1 MHSRNKQT
9 LFKYE
14 KVLMINPSEG
24 SPGYI
29 QVISL
34 VRLCATARSLPTSD
48 VVTLW
53 PLALIDTLV

>member
-9 LFKYE
+9 IFKYE

-34 VRLCATARSLPTSD
+34 VRQSRNISKLLEVCLPQI
-48 VVTLW
+48 W
-53 PLALIDTLV
+53 

>member
-24 SPGYI
+24 STGR
-29 QVISL
+29 ISTN
-34 VRLCATARSLPTSD
+34 AISLPTSD
-48 VVTLW
+48 VVTLC
-53 PLALIDTLV
+53 PLAFIDTLV